1 MTSDSRPCEP
11 LNVNKENQVSVTLE
25 CAVLKG
31 SCAVQT
37 LLICRTL

>member
-1 MTSDSRPCEP
+1 MANDSRACEP
-11 LNVNKENQVSVTLE
+11 LNVSNETQVSVTLE
-25 CAVLKG
+25 CAFPRG